1 MGWESTIDA
10 LSFACHSSCRTDTG
24 QREPQQ
30 QPHDRHR
37 FATSVDG
44 AAEGAE
50 QGGTRICSVASRG
63 PLPSHSR
70 VHELSQPPGV
80 AVSLPLPSLKILGLL
95 PGHAH
100 AA

>member
-24 QREPQQ
+24 QREPQ
-30 QPHDRHR
+30 PHDRHR
-37 FATSVDG
+37 FATSVDR

-95 PGHAH
+95 PGRAH